1 MSDSLATDVPDK
13 RSDGSN
19 VSPNGRFDFDDWID
33 RVTEALRLAAK
44 DAHYLAYRAGTGVA
58 YERDGK
64 FGIYPPD
71 PAMYEDLIPPPFQEG
86 QALPEPSLPR

>member
-1 MSDSLATDVPDK
+1 MTEMPS
-13 RSDGSN
+13 
-19 VSPNGRFDFDDWID
+19 NGRPEDASADDWID

-64 FGIYPPD
+64 FDIYPPD

-86 QALPEPSLPR
+86 QELPEHSLPH